1 VRRHRRQTLPVEFP
15 SVSLIH
21 AKQRRR
27 GYRIS
32 GVSLPARRPVPP
44 PHDFGVPCF
53 PARSGRE
60 FRAALARLRRQRGPA
75 VIEAMVDGS
84 RYEELLYG

>member
-1 VRRHRRQTLPVEFP
+1 VLRHPRQALPAEIA

-32 GVSLPARRPVPP
+32 GVGLPAQRPVPS
-44 PHDFGVPCF
+44 PHY
-53 PARSGRE
+53 
-60 FRAALARLRRQRGPA
+60 
-75 VIEAMVDGS
+75 VDGS
-84 RYEELLYG
+84 RYEELLYE